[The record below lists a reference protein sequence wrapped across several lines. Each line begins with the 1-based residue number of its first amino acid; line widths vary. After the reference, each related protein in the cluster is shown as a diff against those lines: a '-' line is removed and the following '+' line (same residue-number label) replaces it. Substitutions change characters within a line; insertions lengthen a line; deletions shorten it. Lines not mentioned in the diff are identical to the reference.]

1 MDVLPPSP
9 PPPPPQP
16 QDKVVSRPY
25 KCPYPLCGRAFSRL
39 EHQTRHIRTHTGE
52 KPFECTFPGCE
63 KRFSRSDE
71 LTRHSRIH
79 SNHDSTIHAAAAG
92 SSHVPHKTKG
102 KGKVE
107 HIADASME
115 ISAGRSSAGMSPA
128 DSEFGIARGSS
139 MRVKKKARSRANSD
153 DEGESYARPT
163 ALYPSD
169 PAMFDYPMSHS
180 RPAHP
185 AEHILPNASNP
196 NAFSALSSVAMEEL
210 YALERSEALRRAEY
224 EVRHMEA
231 LRRAEYEARH
241 ADIMSFHGRLSKS
254 ATTTPIGTPFF
265 GSHFPTEESG
275 YFSVSRERDMGPGD
289 EEAVTAKHARRR
301 SMGSSKRDLAGLHPP
316 TSGHVVDGVH
326 PHARAHS
333 HAHHAHGHSV
343 WSHPY
348 HHPTAHH
355 PAAHRPH
362 LQAGHEDSPSPISSD
377 SDSMHPAH
385 SPLHVSSG
393 VPHHPVPVDHPAHH
407 PLANGTKPPGN
418 AEFAFTPSTSPFL
431 GGLRT
436 LNIHSSGPSRA
447 PSPFRLPPPSLDS
460 PVEEYGHYYDPRA
473 RKISSVAGSPPS
485 MSVISGRMA
494 KRGSSGDLVS
504 YATAHGVSVDHFA
517 MPPPSFQIP
526 YTSDRTSIA
535 SLPTPQLSSGPSS
548 SGSSPRSHAHSL
560 NHGEGGSS
568 SSSRA
573 PSPPGMHHSRAPHP
587 HHQQQGH
594 HHHAHLAHSVRAAF
608 GMTPIHPR
616 PRAVPP
622 SAAAHTDPTAT
633 PAHFGGGSTPGGGGD
648 VRPLSL
654 PASRA
659 SSPPIKLPPLKLP
672 SSPSSPLNRPDAIAA
687 APAVAVNAPAEN
699 LEARRRSLDGAVSE
713 MTLQEAQKVELPG
726 FSAFAAA
733 SGLRGT

>member
-1 MDVLPPSP
+1 MDVIPSSP
-9 PPPPPQP
+9 PPPPPQS
-16 QDKVVSRPY
+16 QAQQEKVVSRPY

-79 SNHDSTIHAAAAG
+79 NNHDSTHHAG
-92 SSHVPHKTKG
+92 SSTHHPVHKTKG
-102 KGKVE
+102 KAKVE
-107 HIADASME
+107 HVADGSVE

-128 DSEFGIARGSS
+128 DAEFGIARGSS

-153 DEGESYARPT
+153 DEGDSYARPT

-169 PAMFDYPMSHS
+169 PTPFDYPHTHPRSV
-180 RPAHP
+180 HP
-185 AEHILPNASNP
+185 AEHVLPTSNP

-254 ATTTPIGTPFF
+254 ATTTPLGTPFF
-265 GSHFPTEESG
+265 GAHFSGGEEGG
-275 YFSVSRERDMGPGD
+275 YFSVSRERDMGPAD
-289 EEAVTAKHARRR
+289 DEAVNAKHARRR
-301 SMGSSKRDLAGLHPP
+301 SLGTGSTKRDVMSLHPHS
-316 TSGHVVDGVH
+316 SGHVVDGAHPHPRTHVH
-326 PHARAHS
+326 PHAHHVHS
-333 HAHHAHGHSV
+333 HSM

-348 HHPTAHH
+348 HHP
-355 PAAHRPH
+355 AASRPH
-362 LQAGHEDSPSPISSD
+362 LQTAHEDSPSPISSD

-385 SPLHVSSG
+385 SPLHASAT
-393 VPHHPVPVDHPAHH
+393 VPHHTVPVDHH
-407 PLANGTKPPGN
+407 PLVNGSKPPS
-418 AEFAFTPSTSPFL
+418 AEFSFTPSTSPFL

-460 PVEEYGHYYDPRA
+460 PVEEYGHFYDPRT
-473 RKISSVAGSPPS
+473 RKVTSVAGSPPS

-504 YATAHGVSVDHFA
+504 YAAAHGVSVDHFA
-517 MPPPSFQIP
+517 MPPPSFHIP

-560 NHGEGGSS
+560 THTEGGSS

-573 PSPPGMHHSRAPHP
+573 PSPPHGTHHSRPSASP
-587 HHQQQGH
+587 HHPSSGPGSHH

-616 PRAVPP
+616 PRAAAGPP
-622 SAAAHTDPTAT
+622 AAHMDPTVT
-633 PAHFGGGSTPGGGGD
+633 PAHFSGSSSASGGAD
-648 VRPLSL
+648 AHPLSL

-672 SSPSSPLNRPDAIAA
+672 SSPSSPLNRPEGITSTLAA
-687 APAVAVNAPAEN
+687 AEK
-699 LEARRRSLDGAVSE
+699 ETRRRSLDGAVSE
-713 MTLQEAQKVELPG
+713 MTLHESQKVELPG
-726 FSAFAAA
+726 FSEFAAA
-733 SGLRGT
+733 SGLGKP